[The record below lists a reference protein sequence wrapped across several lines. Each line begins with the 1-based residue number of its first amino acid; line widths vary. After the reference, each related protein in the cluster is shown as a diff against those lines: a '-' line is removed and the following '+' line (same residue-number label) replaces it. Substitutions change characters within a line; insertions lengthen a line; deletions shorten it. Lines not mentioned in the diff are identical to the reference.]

1 MTIATLGID
10 LAKSSFALHGVD
22 SSGKVLLKK
31 NISRK
36 KLSETLNN
44 MPPCLVG
51 MEACSSAHYWARVF
65 KQFGHDVKLM
75 PPQFV
80 KPYVKSNKN
89 DTADAEAICEAV
101 TRPNMRFVPIK
112 SIEQQSILSVH
123 KARERLVSV
132 KTGQTN
138 QLRGLLAE
146 FGLVFP
152 KGSASLNK
160 QIPMVLEDAENNL
173 SPSVR
178 CLVAHLKE
186 LIDELSSRISALTKE
201 IEQWH
206 STNVD
211 SKRIAEIPG
220 IGPITATALVAS
232 IGDPASF
239 NNGRQVSAWI
249 GLVPK
254 QFSTGGKQVLLGI
267 SKRGDGYLRR
277 LLVHGARAVLGHLK
291 QQSTTYTHRW
301 LNDLLKRK
309 HKNVAIVALANRNAR
324 IAWALL
330 ANQQHYNPELLS
342 I

>member
-36 KLSETLNN
+36 KLSETLTNI
-44 MPPCLVG
+44 PPCLVG

-123 KARERLVSV
+123 KARERLVSM

-160 QIPMVLEDAENNL
+160 QLPLVLEDAENNL
-173 SPSVR
+173 TPPIR
-178 CLVAHLKE
+178 CVVTHLKE

-291 QQSTTYTHRW
+291 QQPTTYTHRW

>member
-1 MTIATLGID
+1 MNIVTLGID

-22 SSGKVLLKK
+22 SSGKVLLRK
-31 NISRK
+31 NVSRK
-36 KLSETLNN
+36 KLPEMLIN

-51 MEACSSAHYWARVF
+51 MEACSSAHYWARLF

-112 SIEQQSILSVH
+112 SIEQQSILSIH
-123 KARERLVSV
+123 KARERLVSM

-146 FGLVFP
+146 FGIVIP

-160 QIPMVLEDAENNL
+160 QIPLILENAGNNL
-173 SPSVR
+173 TSSVR
-178 CLVAHLKE
+178 RLVAQLKE
-186 LIDELSSRISALTKE
+186 LIDDLVIQICVLTKE
-201 IEQWH
+201 IEHWH

-267 SKRGDGYLRR
+267 SKRGDSYLRR

-291 QQSTTYTHRW
+291 QQPNTYTHRW

-330 ANQQHYNPELLS
+330 ANQQQYNPELLS
-342 I
+342 A